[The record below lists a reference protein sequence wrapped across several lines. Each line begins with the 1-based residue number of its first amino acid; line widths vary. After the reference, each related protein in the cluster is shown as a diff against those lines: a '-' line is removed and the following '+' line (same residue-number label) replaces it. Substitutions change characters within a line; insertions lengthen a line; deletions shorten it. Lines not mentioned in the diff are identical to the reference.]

1 MAARPGPPPP
11 AAALRLDKWLFVAR
25 FFRSRAAAAAAVAA
39 GRVRLN
45 GLRIDKPARQVA
57 PGDTLTLV
65 HAGRVRVVR
74 VLALGL
80 RRGTTAEAAT
90 LWRDLD
96 APDPSQAP
104 VLE

>member
-1 MAARPGPPPP
+1 
-11 AAALRLDKWLFVAR
+11 
-25 FFRSRAAAAAAVAA
+25 
-39 GRVRLN
+39 
-45 GLRIDKPARQVA
+45 
-57 PGDTLTLV
+57 
-65 HAGRVRVVR
+65 VRVVR